1 MILRKGQISHLKLL
15 LFMQKTKILFDYQTL
30 LKNTEKSKW
39 KLNKMH
45 CKKWICYFQQHTGL
59 LSPRF

>member
-45 CKKWICYFQQHTGL
+45 CKK
-59 LSPRF
+59 